1 MRLEQQQT
9 KLQLKSASKS
19 KLSKTLSKVHEQKY
33 LYLMSVPFVI
43 WLIVF
48 RYVPIWGWV
57 MAFKKYKPGIPFA
70 DQKWLGFSMFSEM
83 FGDPQFHLAMRNT
96 LVMSILGLI
105 VGFVIPIIFALMLNE
120 IRNVMF
126 KRTIQTIS
134 YLPHFVSWVIA
145 ASIISKMLSID
156 GGAINELLLNLHIIN
171 EPVSFLAEGKYF
183 WAIITISDVWKETG
197 WNTIIYLAAMAG
209 VDASLYEAASA
220 DGAGRFRRMWH
231 ITLPGIRSTIIILLV
246 LGIGNLISIGFERQM
261 LLQNPLVTDYSTV
274 IDLYILKYGIGLNR
288 YSFGTAVG
296 IFKSVISVVLLLLA
310 NKAAKKIGEGSV
322 I

>member
-1 MRLEQQQT
+1 MRLEQQKT
-9 KLQLKSASKS
+9 NLQIKSTSKAVKFVLK
-19 KLSKTLSKVHEQKY
+19 VREQKY

-70 DQKWLGFSMFSEM
+70 DQQWLGLSMFSEM
-83 FGDPQFHLAMRNT
+83 FGDPQFYLAMRNT

-105 VGFVIPIIFALMLNE
+105 AGFAIPIIFALMLNE
-120 IRNVMF
+120 IRSVMF

-156 GGAINELLLNLHIIN
+156 GGAINELLLSLHIIK
-171 EPVSFLAEGKYF
+171 EPFSFLAEGKYF
-183 WAIITISDVWKETG
+183 WAIVTISDIWKETG

-246 LGIGNLISIGFERQM
+246 LGIGNLISIGFEKQM

-274 IDLYILKYGIGLNR
+274 LDLYILRYGIGLNR

-296 IFKSVISVVLLLLA
+296 IFKSVISVILLLLA